1 MRARELDSRHAA
13 APLIASQELDAQL
26 SRILASAGFRKS
38 QRRSALLRWLVA
50 RALEGGAQPVKE
62 YQIGLEVFEK
72 PESWDPQTD
81 SAVRVEFNRVR
92 GKLREYY
99 EQEGKDDT
107 IRIDFPPRGYVPVFT
122 RRAIPSPPAED
133 DSVVP
138 VPIETAPPETAPR
151 RISTRW
157 IAAAAILCAAVF
169 IAGERFLRERSSAQ
183 PLSSVAVLPFLNL
196 SPDHQDEYLSDG
208 FTDELTNTLALL
220 GGLRVVARTS
230 AFQFKGKS
238 IDVREIGRE
247 LGVGTV
253 VEGSVLRSGNV
264 LRVMAQLNRTA
275 DGMHLWA
282 ATYDREVKDMLA
294 VQDEIAQSIAEALRV
309 QLTGALP
316 PAFDPGPEA
325 HDLLLRAMQE
335 RETAT
340 PASLSQALA
349 HLQNALRLSPRYAR
363 AYGELGTVYINRA
376 GYAGLNQNEELRK
389 AQRYFEDA
397 VALDANLSWAE
408 AQLAYINYVL
418 DWDWR
423 GAESHFA
430 HALRGDPGSAARDFW
445 GLALMTRG
453 RFAESQ
459 AQFAEALARDPLN
472 LTSRL
477 NFAITLTVEGR
488 YRDVAEQLDF
498 CFRRAPNW
506 FPAHLVAIYNAIAE
520 HRPAEA
526 LAHLEKAEHLVP
538 SSPQVTIARV
548 CVWIELGRRAEALA
562 LLRQIERQPAD
573 PGLVRQNVAIA
584 YALAGDAGDMFRWL
598 EQSADAHEEQILRTR
613 VNPFFARY
621 QGDLRMIAL
630 ERRIGLLPQ

>member
-1 MRARELDSRHAA
+1 MRAPELDSG
-13 APLIASQELDAQL
+13 EVEAQL
-26 SRILASAGFRKS
+26 SRILASAGFCKS
-38 QRRSALLRWLVA
+38 QRRSALLRWLVT
-50 RALEGGAQPVKE
+50 RALDSDAQPIKE
-62 YQIGLEVFEK
+62 YEIGVEVFGK

-92 GKLREYY
+92 TKLREYY
-99 EQEGKDDT
+99 EWEGKDDP
-107 IRIDFPPRGYVPVFT
+107 IQIEFPARGYVPVLT
-122 RRAIPSPPAED
+122 CRAIPSPPAADALVDVPRED
-133 DSVVP
+133 
-138 VPIETAPPETAPR
+138 APPEIKPQRTS
-151 RISTRW
+151 IRW
-157 IAAAAILCAAVF
+157 IAVAAIACLAVF
-169 IAGERFLRERSSAQ
+169 ALGARFLPMRAPQ

-238 IDVREIGRE
+238 VDVREIGRE

-264 LRVMAQLNRTA
+264 LRVVAQLNRTA

-340 PASLSQALA
+340 PASLNQALA

-397 VALDANLSWAE
+397 VALDPNLSWAE

-538 SSPQVTIARV
+538 SSPQVTVARV
-548 CVWIELGRRAEALA
+548 CVWIELGRRADALA
-562 LLRQIERQPAD
+562 LLRQIERQPAA

-584 YALAGDAGDMFRWL
+584 YALAGDAGNMFRWL
-598 EQSADAHEEQILRTR
+598 EQSADAHEEQILRSR

-621 QGDLRMIAL
+621 QGDPRMIAL
-630 ERRIGLLPQ
+630 ERRIGLLPE